1 MHLLVSCLE
10 FVVELSFSGIKSRS
24 SVSRLSVLPLG
35 LRLGEAMLLLWI
47 ALFGEDWGDICLV
60 LLSGD
65 VREDISSC
73 VTSLW

>member
-1 MHLLVSCLE
+1 MYLPMSCLE

-24 SVSRLSVLPLG
+24 SVSRLSVLPFG

-47 ALFGEDWGDICLV
+47 ASFGEDWGDICLV

-65 VREDISSC
+65 VREYISSF
-73 VTSLW
+73 VISLW